1 MRRPEGGHPPRG
13 RVGAS
18 VAGIRRTFGL
28 PTSEA
33 EHAGLDFEGLVE
45 TYYRPLYQFAMSLT
59 RAEAEACDMT
69 QQTFVIWAAKGH
81 QLRDCSKVKT
91 WLFTTLHREFLRT
104 RRTRRRVCLLELDD
118 VRGDLPVVEPAD
130 DARLDAATVLHAL
143 ARLPDP
149 YQAPLALFYLG
160 EHSYVDIAE
169 ILEVPI
175 GTVQSRIA
183 RGKEQLHQML
193 TPGTVPAR
201 DKNQERRG

>member
-1 MRRPEGGHPPRG
+1 
-13 RVGAS
+13 
-18 VAGIRRTFGL
+18 
-28 PTSEA
+28 
-33 EHAGLDFEGLVE
+33 LDFEGLVE
-45 TYYRPLYQFAMSLT
+45 TYYCPLYQFAMSLT

-69 QQTFVIWAAKGH
+69 QQTFVIWAARGH
-81 QLRDCSKVKT
+81 QLRDRSKVKT

-104 RRTRRRVCLLELDD
+104 RRTRRRVRLLELDD
-118 VRGDLPVVEPAD
+118 VRADLPVVEPAD

-160 EHSYVDIAE
+160 EHSYRDISE

-183 RGKEQLHQML
+183 RGKEQLHRML
-193 TPGTVPAR
+193 TPGTGPAR
-201 DKNQERRG
+201 DKKQEHRG